1 VAPRECFAKAPES
14 NVWLWFGDLPEAIQN
29 ALWKKHKS
37 KLAFPA
43 GLPV

>member
-1 VAPRECFAKAPES
+1 MIDTGIILPV
-14 NVWLWFGDLPEAIQN
+14 LPEVMGLVWRPPKATED

-43 GLPV
+43 GFF